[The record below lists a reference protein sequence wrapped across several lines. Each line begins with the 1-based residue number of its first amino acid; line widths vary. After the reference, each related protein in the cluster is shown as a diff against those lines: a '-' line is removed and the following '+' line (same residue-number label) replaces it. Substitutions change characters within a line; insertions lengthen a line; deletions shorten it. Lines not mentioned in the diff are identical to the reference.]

1 MKTLAFEPATKR
13 DFLGNTGHA
22 LIFESDNSDIFAT
35 RLVPNNI
42 SGLKIDVHCVPLGE
56 VTVYTAGA
64 DHITA
69 VMTETALVD
78 VRTELS

>member
-1 MKTLAFEPATKR
+1 MKTQTFEPAAKR

-22 LIFESDNSDIFAT
+22 LIFESDNSDVFAT

-56 VTVYTAGA
+56 VTVYTVGA

-69 VMTETALVD
+69 VLTELPLVD
-78 VRTELS
+78 VPNELS